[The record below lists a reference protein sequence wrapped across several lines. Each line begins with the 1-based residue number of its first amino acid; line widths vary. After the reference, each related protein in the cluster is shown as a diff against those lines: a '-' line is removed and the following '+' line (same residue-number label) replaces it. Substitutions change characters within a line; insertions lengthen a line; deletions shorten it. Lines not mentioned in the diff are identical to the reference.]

1 MDLDGVRTFVAI
13 VDGGQFQAAADRL
26 SITQQAVS
34 KRMAALER
42 GLGVQ
47 LLTRNARGVAL
58 SVDGQALLPHARE
71 LLRAEDRALAS
82 VTPQRRPLRIDVINR
97 RIAPAVRVHAFYRQ
111 HPDITLDVVALPD
124 IDTDAA
130 FESVANGAVD
140 ATFRTVRNT
149 KRLPRALR
157 SAHVIDDA
165 HQLLV
170 GPRHPLADNDV
181 IALAELERH
190 PVWMPGLPSTTDWG
204 AYYAELATTFGLRI
218 DVLGPNF
225 GGEVLLAEIA
235 DSPDL
240 CTFVGEGSRYLWPAH
255 YDLRRI
261 PIVDP
266 TPVYPMSIVWAR
278 DNPNASLHALVTH
291 LQTVHADHPVH
302 NAWVPIRWAEAL

>member
-1 MDLDGVRTFVAI
+1 M
-13 VDGGQFQAAADRL
+13 VDAGQFQAAADRL

-34 KRMAALER
+34 KRLAALER
-42 GLGVQ
+42 TLGVQ
-47 LLTRNARGVAL
+47 LLTRNARGVGL

-97 RIAPAVRVHAFYRQ
+97 RIASAVRVHAFYRQ
-111 HPDITLDVVALPD
+111 HPDLTLDVVALPD

-130 FESVANGAVD
+130 FEAVANGAVD

-181 IALAELERH
+181 IALAEL
-190 PVWMPGLPSTTDWG
+190 
-204 AYYAELATTFGLRI
+204 
-218 DVLGPNF
+218 
-225 GGEVLLAEIA
+225 
-235 DSPDL
+235 
-240 CTFVGEGSRYLWPAH
+240 
-255 YDLRRI
+255 
-261 PIVDP
+261 
-266 TPVYPMSIVWAR
+266 
-278 DNPNASLHALVTH
+278 
-291 LQTVHADHPVH
+291 Q
-302 NAWVPIRWAEAL
+302 

>member
-13 VDGGQFQAAADRL
+13 VDAGQFQAAADGL

-34 KRMAALER
+34 KRVAALER
-42 GLGVQ
+42 DLGVQ
-47 LLTRNARGVAL
+47 LLTRNARGVTL

-82 VTPQRRPLRIDVINR
+82 VTPQRRPLRVDVINR

-111 HPDITLDVVALPD
+111 HPDIALDVVALPD
-124 IDTDAA
+124 IDTDTAFAA
-130 FESVANGAVD
+130 VTNGTVD
-140 ATFRTVRNT
+140 ATFRTVLNT
-149 KRLPRALR
+149 SRLSRTLR

-181 IALAELERH
+181 IVLAELERH

-204 AYYAELATTFGLRI
+204 AYYAELASTFGLRI

-240 CTFVGEGSRYLWPAH
+240 ATFVGEGSRYLWPAH

-278 DNPNASLHALVTH
+278 DNRNESLAALVAH
-291 LQTVHADHPVH
+291 LMAVHADHPVD
-302 NAWVPIRWAEAL
+302 NAWVPPRWTKAL